1 MLQFITHNS
10 DKYSIA
16 EEVQMAIEG
25 GCRWIQLRMK
35 NATDQEVKET
45 ALELMDMCRE
55 HDAFLIIDDRVNV
68 VNDLKVS
75 GVHLGKDDMNPME
88 ARELLGPNAIIGV
101 TANTAEDIIAY
112 KGKDVDYVGLGPF
125 RYTTTKEKLSPV
137 LGVEGY
143 EQIVKQVRDAG
154 VDLPIVAIG
163 GITLEDV
170 EPLMKTGV
178 NGIAVSGA
186 IINAP
191 DPMLYTS
198 KIMEKLLGITPQEV
212 KEADS

>member
-1 MLQFITHNS
+1 
-10 DKYSIA
+10 
-16 EEVQMAIEG
+16 MAIEG

-35 NATDQEVKET
+35 NSTDEEVKET
-45 ALELMDMCRE
+45 ALQLIDMCRE

-75 GVHLGKDDMNPME
+75 GVHLGKEDMNPME

-101 TANTAEDIIAY
+101 TANTAEDILAF

-125 RYTTTKEKLSPV
+125 RYTTTKEKLAPV
-137 LGVEGY
+137 IGIDGY
-143 EQIVKQVRDAG
+143 KEIVKQVRDAG
-154 VDLPIVAIG
+154 IELPIVAVG

-170 EPLMKTGV
+170 PALMETGV

-198 KIMEKLLGITPQEV
+198 KIMEKLLGITMKEV